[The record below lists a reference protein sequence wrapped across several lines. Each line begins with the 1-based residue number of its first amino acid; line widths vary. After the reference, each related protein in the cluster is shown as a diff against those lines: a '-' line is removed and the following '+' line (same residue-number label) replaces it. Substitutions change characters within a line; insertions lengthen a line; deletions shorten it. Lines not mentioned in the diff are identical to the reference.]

1 MERQASAEVGAL
13 LLMSRP
19 RSSLPHGSWPRPRIW
34 PASDNQPRTGPQ
46 LTSSAPELRWVLA
59 AFWNGKLLINRFKRQ
74 ISGIQFTTGCFQTI
88 SLSGENKIINSFFY
102 PKQRTPCRGESRR
115 VEERKIQIHW
125 RLFNLAYGLKRN
137 YLVKMKFY
145 LFINWVGNTK
155 RIKTFLILFLKLLAL
170 SSIGSSNQRF
180 SLRFVCPRNKND

>member
-19 RSSLPHGSWPRPRIW
+19 RSSLPHGWPRPRIW

-74 ISGIQFTTGCFQTI
+74 ISGIQFSTGCFQTI

-102 PKQRTPCRGESRR
+102 PKQRTPCCCEIQER
-115 VEERKIQIHW
+115 EEEIQIHW

-180 SLRFVCPRNKND
+180 SLRFVCLWNKND